1 MSSSKI
7 GFGLLGAGLIAP
19 FHAKAIQN
27 SSSARLV
34 AVSDVNADRLA
45 KLTSEFGCTGYP
57 SLEEMLEN
65 PEVQVVN
72 ILTPNHLHY
81 EAVLKSAKADKHI
94 LVEKPPSMSLR
105 EMDSMESVCRFAGV
119 KIGIVLQCRVR
130 KPIQAMRE
138 AIANGRFGRIL
149 QADTYMKWFRT
160 TEYYQSDAWRMS
172 RRSGAGV
179 TIQQAFHYLDLLLYL
194 MGPAKTVQARMNNLA
209 HPKVEI
215 EDTLLAFLDYQNG
228 AQGVVQAS
236 TALWPGTDLRVEI
249 NGENGTAIMVGE
261 RMETWKFRE
270 ERPEDGEIRQ
280 YGSTAVATG
289 ATGPA
294 DLGFRDHQVVIE
306 DMVEAI
312 QTGRDPLISLES
324 VRPTLEAALAMYRSA
339 KLETPVQLPLADEE
353 VW

>member
-1 MSSSKI
+1 MNSSKI

-27 SSSARLV
+27 SAMAQLV
-34 AVSDVNADRLA
+34 AVSDVNADRLV
-45 KLTSEFGCTGYP
+45 KLASEFGCASYT

-81 EAVLKSAKADKHI
+81 EAVVTSAKAGKHI
-94 LVEKPPSMSLR
+94 LVEKPPSLSLR
-105 EMDSMESVCRFAGV
+105 EMDSMESVCRSAGA
-119 KIGIVLQCRVR
+119 KIGVVLQCRVR
-130 KPIQAMRE
+130 KPIHAMRD
-138 AIANGRFGRIL
+138 AIAQGRFGRIL
-149 QADTYMKWFRT
+149 HADTYMKWFRT

-179 TIQQAFHYLDLLLYL
+179 TIQQAFHYLDLLIYL
-194 MGPAKTVQARMNNLA
+194 MGPAQSVQARMNNLA

-270 ERPEDGEIRQ
+270 EYPEDAEIRQ
-280 YGSTAVATG
+280 YGSSVVATG

-294 DLGFRDHQVVIE
+294 DLGFRDHQVVI
-306 DMVEAI
+306 D
-312 QTGRDPLISLES
+312 RKS
-324 VRPTLEAALAMYRSA
+324 V
-339 KLETPVQLPLADEE
+339 V
-353 VW
+353 